1 MNKIF
6 YVWCCILLIILM
18 TSGFMPNG
26 INLYGA
32 KTESS
37 GPLISSNYSPS
48 NTDDTPLFADDFNGA
63 NDTAAL
69 KYRGY
74 KIFNMSQPVGTTSW
88 FQGNSTVFNSYN
100 GPSTGYVAA
109 NYDNTGST
117 GNIDNWLILPKI
129 AGGIYYGDSL
139 IFYCRSTNAATQN
152 YPDSIRVMYSS
163 AGDSTPQATSWVE
176 LGRFR
181 VPNPP
186 VGQNIW
192 TKKGFKAPAYGYPGR
207 FAIRYSV
214 VNGGVSG
221 TNSDYIGIDALSITR
236 SSAVSISNLSQN
248 SGSFSLTENYPN
260 PFNPS
265 TTFSFSIPKAG
276 IVKLSIYDIQGKA
289 MAVLVNG
296 FTKAGLYKVDFNA
309 SGLSSGVY
317 FYRLETEEYTAARKM
332 LLVK

>member
-1 MNKIF
+1 M
-6 YVWCCILLIILM
+6 ILLPAA
-18 TSGFMPNG
+18 GFMSVNNG
-26 INLYGA
+26 PFGS
-32 KTESS
+32 KTASTS
-37 GPLISSNYSPS
+37 QNIPSNYSPS
-48 NTDDTPLFADDFNGA
+48 ILEDIPLFADDFNGA

-100 GPSTGYVAA
+100 GPSTGYTAA

-117 GNIDNWLILPKI
+117 GNIDNWLIVPKVT
-129 AGGIYYGDSL
+129 GGLYYGDSL
-139 IFYCRSTNAATQN
+139 IFFCRSTNIASQN
-152 YPDSIRVMYSS
+152 YPDSIRVLYS
-163 AGDSTPQATSWVE
+163 ATDSTPQASSWVE

-186 VGQNIW
+186 VGQNVW
-192 TKKGFKAPAYGYPGR
+192 TRKGFKAPSYGYPGR

-214 VNGGVSG
+214 VNGGVNG
-221 TNSDYIGIDALSITR
+221 TNSDYIGIDALSIVRTTATKVINLYR
-236 SSAVSISNLSQN
+236 VSDISFLS
-248 SGSFSLTENYPN
+248 ENYPN

-265 TTFSFSIPKAG
+265 TTFTFSIAKTG
-276 IVKLSIYDIQGKA
+276 IVRLSVFDIQGKEIV
-289 MAVLVNG
+289 VLVNG
-296 FTKAGLYKVDFNA
+296 YTKTGSYKVSFDA

-317 FYRLETEEYTAARKM
+317 FYKLETEDFTSAKKM